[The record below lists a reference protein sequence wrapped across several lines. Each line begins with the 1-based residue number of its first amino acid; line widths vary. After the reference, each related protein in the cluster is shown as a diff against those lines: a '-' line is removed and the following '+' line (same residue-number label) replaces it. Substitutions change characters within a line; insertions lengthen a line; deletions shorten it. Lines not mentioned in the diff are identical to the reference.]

1 MPISSNNNPASA
13 KEIVMGKLF
22 KVIGVIIGV
31 VLLLV
36 IAAIVVLPMVV
47 DPNDFKGE
55 IVERVQKQTGREL
68 KIAGDINLSV
78 FPWLGVQV
86 NGVELSN
93 APDFGK
99 TPFAS
104 VKSAAI
110 RVKLMPLLDKNL
122 EVDAI
127 ELDGVVLNLARKANG
142 TSNWDDLAKGGK
154 GDAYEDR
161 DEDKSR
167 DQSQPGIE
175 SYAIGG
181 INIKNA
187 NISWSDAQSGQKY
200 EISGFNL
207 RSGAITPGRPV
218 GLDMGMLLRSKEPE
232 VDAKIGLGGTIELD
246 QTNQQLNVRD
256 LKFTLDA
263 EGAALPTGKLKAD
276 LKSVLLLALDG
287 RAFALLDMQ
296 LKSGELNLT
305 GDLKGAKLN
314 SDTPQFSGNI
324 AVAEFNL
331 RDWMVSQGME
341 PPAMADSKALGRFA
355 ANINLIASGNSTKL
369 NKLAMQ
375 LDDTKINGSAAIQ
388 GKATSFKLEMNAIDL
403 DRYLP
408 ADSGKSNAASGKK
421 ASAKSPA
428 KSNSEQLLPLDT
440 IRSLNMS
447 GALNIGQL
455 KINNIQAKKVQIT
468 LKAKNGVLET
478 KQTIGALL
486 GGSYSSNVGI
496 NVSGKTPKLKYS
508 SKLSNIKLQALMQ
521 QLSGEDK
528 LSGVGNFNSNLTA
541 SGNDINAI
549 KRTLNGKLNFNLLK
563 GAIKGINLAAE
574 LRKAK
579 ALLSGKSAPAEKG
592 PVQTDFSQIKGSGV
606 ITNGVLRN
614 SDLQALSPFLR
625 VNGSGAVNLVKERM
639 DYTAKIFVVETSKGQ
654 GGHSLSGLEE
664 LERKKIGVPVRFTG
678 PLASPKWKVKWEEV
692 LLESQKEELKSKLE
706 EKLIGKE
713 KEGEEESSKDKL
725 KRKLLRKIIR

>member
-1 MPISSNNNPASA
+1 
-13 KEIVMGKLF
+13 MGKLF
-22 KVIGVIIGV
+22 KVIGVLIAV

-36 IAAIVVLPMVV
+36 VAAIVVLPMVV

-55 IVERVQKQTGREL
+55 IVERVQKQTGRDL
-68 KIAGDINLSV
+68 KIAGDLDLSV

-86 NGVELSN
+86 DGVELSN
-93 APDFGK
+93 APGFAK
-99 TPFAS
+99 TPFVS
-104 VKSAAI
+104 VKSASI
-110 RVKLMPLLDKNL
+110 RVKLMPLLNKQL
-122 EVDAI
+122 EVDAV
-127 ELDGVVLNLARKANG
+127 ELDGVALNLARKANG

-154 GDAYEDR
+154 DKASDDL
-161 DEDKSR
+161 DEDKGG

-175 SYAIGG
+175 SFSIGG
-181 INIKNA
+181 VNIKDA
-187 NISWSDAQSGQKY
+187 MISWSDAQSGQNY
-200 EISGFNL
+200 EISDFNL
-207 RSGAITPGRPV
+207 KSGAIAPGRPV
-218 GLDMGMLLRSKEPE
+218 GLDIGMLLKSKDPAVNARVE
-232 VDAKIGLGGTIELD
+232 LGGTVELD

-256 LKFTLDA
+256 LKLTLDA

-276 LKSVLLLALDG
+276 LASVLLLALDG

-296 LKSGELNLT
+296 LKSGDLNLT

-314 SDTPQFSGNI
+314 SDTPQFSGKI
-324 AVAEFNL
+324 AVAEFNP

-341 PPAMADSKALGRFA
+341 PPAMSDPKALSRFA
-355 ANINLIASGNSTKL
+355 ANVNLISSGNSTKL
-369 NKLAMQ
+369 NKLVMQ
-375 LDDTKINGSAAIQ
+375 LDDTKINGSASLQ
-388 GKATSFKLEMNAIDL
+388 GKATSFKLDMNAIDL

-421 ASAKSPA
+421 VSAQSSAKAS
-428 KSNSEQLLPLDT
+428 SEQLLPLDT
-440 IRSLNMS
+440 IRSLNMHGS
-447 GALNIGQL
+447 VNIGQL
-455 KINNIQAKKVQIT
+455 KINDIPANKVQLT
-468 LKAKNGVLET
+468 LNAKNGVLAT
-478 KQTIGALL
+478 KQKIGTLL
-486 GGSYSSNVGI
+486 GGSYKSSIDI
-496 NVSGKTPKLKYS
+496 NASGNTPKLKFNS
-508 SKLSNIKLQALMQ
+508 TLSNIKLESLMQ
-521 QLSGEDK
+521 KLSGEDR
-528 LSGVGNFNSNLTA
+528 LSGMGNFNSNLTA
-541 SGNDINAI
+541 SGNNINAI
-549 KRTLNGKLNFNLLK
+549 KRSLNGKLNFDLQK

-614 SDLQALSPFLR
+614 SDLEAFSPFLR
-625 VNGSGAVNLVKERM
+625 VTGSGAVNLVRETL

-664 LERKKIGVPVRFTG
+664 LERKKIGVPVHFTG
-678 PLASPKWKVKWEEV
+678 PLASPKWKVKWEQV

-725 KRKLLRKIIR
+725 KRKLLRKILH

>member
-1 MPISSNNNPASA
+1 
-13 KEIVMGKLF
+13 
-22 KVIGVIIGV
+22 
-31 VLLLV
+31 
-36 IAAIVVLPMVV
+36 MVV

-68 KIAGDINLSV
+68 KIAGDLDLSV

-93 APDFGK
+93 APGFGK
-99 TPFAS
+99 APFAS
-104 VKSAAI
+104 VTRAAI
-110 RVKLMPLLDKNL
+110 RVKLMPLLDKKL

-127 ELDGVVLNLARKANG
+127 ELDGVALNLARKANG

-154 GDAYEDR
+154 DDTYEDR

-167 DQSQPGIE
+167 DQSQSGIE

-181 INIKNA
+181 INIKDA
-187 NISWSDAQSGQKY
+187 NISWSDGQSGQKY
-200 EISGFNL
+200 EISDFNL

-218 GLDMGMLLRSKEPE
+218 GLDMGMMLRSKEPE

-256 LKFTLDA
+256 LKLTLDA

-314 SDTPQFSGNI
+314 SDTPQFSGKI
-324 AVAEFNL
+324 AVAEFNP
-331 RDWMVSQGME
+331 RDWMASQGMD
-341 PPAMADSKALGRFA
+341 PPAMADSKALSRFA

-388 GKATSFKLEMNAIDL
+388 GKATSFKLNMNAIDL

-408 ADSGKSNAASGKK
+408 AGSSKSNAVSGKA
-421 ASAKSPA
+421 ASAESSA
-428 KSNSEQLLPLDT
+428 KSEQLLPLDT
-440 IRSLNMS
+440 IRSLNLNGS
-447 GALNIGQL
+447 VNIGQL
-455 KINNIQAKKVQIT
+455 KINDIQAKKVQLM

-486 GGSYSSNVGI
+486 GGSYSSSVGI
-496 NVSGKTPKLKYS
+496 NATGKTPKLKYS
-508 SKLSNIKLQALMQ
+508 SKLSNIKLQDLMQ
-521 QLSGEDK
+521 QLSGEDR
-528 LSGVGNFNSNLTA
+528 LSGVGNFSSNLTA
-541 SGNDINAI
+541 SGNSINAI

-563 GAIKGINLAAE
+563 GAVKGINLAAE

-579 ALLSGKSAPAEKG
+579 ALLSGKSAPKEKG

-614 SDLQALSPFLR
+614 DDLQALSPFLR
-625 VNGSGAVNLVKERM
+625 VTGSGVVNLVKERL

-654 GGHSLSGLEE
+654 GGHSLAGLEE

-706 EKLIGKE
+706 EKLVGEEPKD
-713 KEGEEESSKDKL
+713 GEEESSKDKL